1 MLFEQ
6 QKFQPEPKL
15 SSRKFRY
22 CAISWRYPQDEM
34 GPYDNQQTI
43 LWGTIEVDR
52 RPTQNALVQR
62 TLNTL
67 AMRAAMTNLPW
78 NCFNVNLILKA
89 V

>member
-1 MLFEQ
+1 M
-6 QKFQPEPKL
+6 
-15 SSRKFRY
+15 SS
-22 CAISWRYPQDEM
+22 
-34 GPYDNQQTI
+34 YDNQQTM

-52 RPTQNALVQR
+52 RPTQNQLVQR

-67 AMRAAMTNLPW
+67 AIRAAAADLPW